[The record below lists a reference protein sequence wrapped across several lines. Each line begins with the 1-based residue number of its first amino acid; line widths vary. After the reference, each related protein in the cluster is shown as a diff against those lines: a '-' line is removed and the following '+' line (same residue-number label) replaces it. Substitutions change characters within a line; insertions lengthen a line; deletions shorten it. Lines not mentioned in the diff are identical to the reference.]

1 MMRSPAP
8 AIQQLFDD
16 RVIILGLCFLTWNK
30 TYALF
35 PYIIFIKSNAYLLI
49 RTGDDIIP
57 DLLV

>member
-1 MMRSPAP
+1 M
-8 AIQQLFDD
+8 
-16 RVIILGLCFLTWNK
+16 GLCFLTWNK